1 MSRILNRSLL
11 LAAAMAGAVTAS
23 TASCGDD
30 DTAPANP
37 GVDAGGTDANG
48 NQDSTSPPV
57 DAGTD
62 ATTTLPFAKRSS
74 KSGTIAISEDD
85 AIVGMVNPEDGSV
98 SFFKTSDNTRLSA
111 FKTGKEP
118 SSIVIA
124 ADGKTAFVANRGDAT
139 VVQISGID
147 TATPSITK
155 TVAVGS
161 EPTGIAISPGGTKLF
176 VAEFAESTLGV
187 IDVAT
192 FTRTSGGA
200 VRNPRAVL
208 VTNNGDTSESDET
221 VVVTEFYGSPVAGK
235 EAQNDGRIGHV
246 RLFGVDGTAK
256 GAIDFNPFTNTE
268 PSFEQKTSPNQLF
281 SVAVSGSQVFVTSIS
296 SSPALPLGFDKNLY
310 AVVYVGDLT
319 AKTEVTGA
327 LGSANLT
334 QLVQALPAG
343 PKLFLGDTVDI
354 DFVPGT
360 KIAYTVSRAADV
372 IERVD
377 YGGAAVA
384 IGAPQAKQ
392 IDVQGAPVASDVK
405 ACHNPNGIALA
416 SKLQKAYVNCWG
428 SHRLAVL
435 DLTSQNVAAVVEST
449 APATTNIDRGRHF
462 FFTGRGRW
470 SGNGNATTAPTANGQ
485 AWSSCGSCHPDA
497 FSDNMTWVFAAGP
510 RQSTSVDGSFSHG
523 PGTQKQRLFNWT
535 GIIDEMHDFEA
546 NTRGVSGGLGA
557 VTNAPATGDCTDP
570 SKETRRGTDAAGA
583 LPGALGAPAVKEI
596 ADGLKGV
603 TTGAHCLRTDWDDIN
618 EYAKTVR
625 PPLGKRFGDAAA
637 IARGLEL
644 FKTTARCDKCHG
656 GSGWTV
662 SRRGFTPSETTNTAL
677 ATTIFPN
684 PANPVPPEFSS
695 GDVVSKNTTWIQLQQ
710 PGAEGDPDNVAQ
722 RPLQLSCVIRNVGT
736 FGIRQANG
744 ALDATAT
751 LPLEARP
758 GAPTRAQGFRGYNV
772 PSLYGMTLGGPFLH
786 HGQAA
791 TLEALFSTSSFG
803 SHWKAGAPNFD
814 PSKETN
820 RADLIAFIES
830 IDATTPEIA
839 LPSGFDLCPN

>member
-1 MSRILNRSLL
+1 MSRMLNRSV
-11 LAAAMAGAVTAS
+11 LAVGVLAGAVTAA

-30 DTAPANP
+30 DTNAVTP
-37 GVDAGGTDANG
+37 GTDAGNGGIDATAVVDAGAD
-48 NQDSTSPPV
+48 V
-57 DAGTD
+57 
-62 ATTTLPFAKRSS
+62 TTTPPLTFGKRPS

-85 AIVGMVNPEDGSV
+85 AIVGMINPEDGSV
-98 SFFKTSDNTRLSA
+98 SFFKTADNTRISA

-124 ADGKTAFVANRGDAT
+124 ADNKTAFVANRGDAT
-139 VVQISGID
+139 VVRITGID
-147 TATPSITK
+147 TPVPQIAN

-161 EPTGIAISPGGTKLF
+161 EPTGIALSPGGSKLF
-176 VAEFAESTLGV
+176 VAEFAESTVGV

-192 FTRTSGGA
+192 FKRTTMGS

-208 VTNNGDTSESDET
+208 VTNNGDTNEADET

-235 EAQNDGRIGHV
+235 EAQNDGRVGHV
-246 RLFGVDGTAK
+246 RLFGTDGAAK
-256 GAIDFNPFTNTE
+256 GGIDFNPFTNTE
-268 PSFEQKTSPNQLF
+268 PSFEAKTSPNQLF
-281 SVAVSGSQVFVTSIS
+281 SVAVAGSQVFVTSIS

-319 AKTEVTGA
+319 GKTEVTGP

-372 IERVD
+372 IERID

-384 IGAPQAKQ
+384 IGAAQAKQ
-392 IDVQGAPVASDVK
+392 IDVQGAPSASDVK
-405 ACHNPNGIALA
+405 ACHNPSGIAIA
-416 SKLQKAYVNCWG
+416 GKLQKAYVNCWG
-428 SHRLAVL
+428 SHRMAVL

-449 APATTNIDRGRHF
+449 APATTAIDKGRHF

-470 SGNGNATTAPTANGQ
+470 SGNGNGTTAPTANGQ
-485 AWSSCGSCHPDA
+485 AWSSCGSCHPDGY
-497 FSDNMTWVFAAGP
+497 SDNMTWVFAAGP

-557 VTNAPATGDCTDP
+557 VTNAPATGDCGDLA
-570 SKETRRGTDAAGA
+570 KETRRGTDVAGA
-583 LPGALGAPAVKEI
+583 LPGALAGPAVKEI
-596 ADGLKGV
+596 ADGTKGL
-603 TTGAHCLRTDWDDIN
+603 TTGAHCLKTDWDDIN
-618 EYAKTVR
+618 EYAKTIR
-625 PPLGKRFGDAAA
+625 PPLGKRFADAAA
-637 IARGLEL
+637 IARGLEV

-656 GSGWTV
+656 GAGWTV
-662 SRRGFTPSETTNTAL
+662 SRRGFTPSEVTNTAL
-677 ATTIFPN
+677 ATTVFPN
-684 PANPVPPEFSS
+684 PAAPVPAEFVA
-695 GDVVSKNTTWIQLQQ
+695 GDVASKNTTWIQLQQ
-710 PGAEGDPDNVAQ
+710 PGAEADPDNVAQ
-722 RPLQLSCVIRNVGT
+722 RPAQLSCVIRNVGT
-736 FGIRQANG
+736 FGVRQATG
-744 ALDATAT
+744 ALDAAAT
-751 LPLEARP
+751 LPLEARS

-791 TLEALFSTSSFG
+791 TLEELFSTSTFG
-803 SHWKAGAPNFD
+803 SHWKAGNPNFD
-814 PSKETN
+814 PAKETN
-820 RADLIAFIES
+820 RADLVAFIES
-830 IDATTPEIA
+830 IDATTAEVT